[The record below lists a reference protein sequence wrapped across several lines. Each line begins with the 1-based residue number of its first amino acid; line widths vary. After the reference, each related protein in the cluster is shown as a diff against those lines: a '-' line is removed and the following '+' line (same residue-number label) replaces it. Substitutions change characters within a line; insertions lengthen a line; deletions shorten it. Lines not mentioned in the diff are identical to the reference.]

1 MSFKNK
7 LQNIRK
13 EKGLSQESIAE
24 RIGVSRQAVAKW
36 ETGDSYSKGYEET
49 NSCLP
54 CLQ

>member
-36 ETGDSYSKGYEET
+36 ETGQSYPDVE
-49 NSCLP
+49 NLI
-54 CLQ
+54 LIRMNIW